1 MQIQP
6 EYNPDAFIVKTTL
19 FLSSTLIIFAAATL
33 TPSLPAMQAHFANV
47 ENAEF
52 LVKLVVVLPSF
63 FILVGSPFI
72 GMLVDYLGR
81 KSILVTSIIFF
92 GFLGS
97 VGYFIPSLMGILAT
111 RAFLGLAVAGIVTSV
126 TTLIGDYYTGDTRVK
141 VLGLQAAFIGIG
153 AIVALLIGGVLADI
167 SWRNP
172 FLVHLVAF
180 FILPFIFFVIKEPKR
195 VVNEGKSQLLNPLP
209 NQGVEEESINVPIKL
224 LSFIYITAFV
234 GELMLYLVP
243 LNLPFYLQALT
254 GTNAKESSIAI
265 AAMSLFFIIGSL
277 LFAKIKQ
284 KLDYMTIV
292 VVSLGLISI
301 SYEIVGWFN
310 NYLLILIGL
319 TICGFGGGILVPNL
333 DSWLTGKIS
342 SVYRGRAVGGLT
354 AATFMGQFL
363 SPVLSQP
370 LIENLDFDTATNYSL
385 IYILSGCVLIIF
397 VITVFLIGKIKK
409 QQLDLF
415 KV

>member
-1 MQIQP
+1 
-6 EYNPDAFIVKTTL
+6 
-19 FLSSTLIIFAAATL
+19 
-33 TPSLPAMQAHFANV
+33 
-47 ENAEF
+47 
-52 LVKLVVVLPSF
+52 
-63 FILVGSPFI
+63 
-72 GMLVDYLGR
+72 
-81 KSILVTSIIFF
+81 
-92 GFLGS
+92 
-97 VGYFIPSLMGILAT
+97 
-111 RAFLGLAVAGIVTSV
+111 
-126 TTLIGDYYTGDTRVK
+126 
-141 VLGLQAAFIGIG
+141 
-153 AIVALLIGGVLADI
+153 
-167 SWRNP
+167 
-172 FLVHLVAF
+172 
-180 FILPFIFFVIKEPKR
+180 
-195 VVNEGKSQLLNPLP
+195 
-209 NQGVEEESINVPIKL
+209 
-224 LSFIYITAFV
+224 
-234 GELMLYLVP
+234 MLYLVP